1 MSRFADRP
9 EAIEEPYRLWEDVLD
24 EHRIPPGHYDL
35 SFRLPWP
42 DPVGDRWRCMGFLLI
57 VSLLSLLVTPLLQ
70 YVAGTWVANR
80 MCLAGVYGLAILAT
94 IVRALTLLP
103 QRPAFGELLAH
114 VWPTLLGP
122 LAVWAALV
130 AVRVTTSQVG
140 AAVYLALVGLPA
152 AILVG
157 DRLSTH
163 ALFWSTASAWIE
175 LPTLL
180 SAREAWQ
187 ARFHMG
193 APANPDEAEQFAG
206 PSFARLV
213 RWYPGGIAAA
223 TTAMMIP
230 VAVWLSVTG
239 SQTMHLRHTVVL
251 SAFVCGLVA
260 AVAIQHRGHGLSV
273 RRWTNS
279 LVHWL
284 QYEVESEA
292 PPWLFRPPAGPP
304 LYRQISLAAGFLLF
318 APAAL
323 GLTGWC
329 AFFPPEIVWEP
340 LARWQLGLPMP
351 TGSLA
356 LAAIQAA
363 GCVLLPMILFLGVV
377 YAVSFRPISLFDERF
392 E

>member
-35 SFRLPWP
+35 SFRLPWH
-42 DPVGDRWRCMGFLLI
+42 DPAGDRWRCLRFLLI

-70 YVAGTWVANR
+70 YVVGTWVANR
-80 MCLAGVYGLAILAT
+80 MCLAGVYGLALLAT
-94 IVRALTLLP
+94 FVRAITLLP
-103 QRPAFGELLAH
+103 QRPTAAELL
-114 VWPTLLGP
+114 VRLWPTVLGP
-122 LAVWAALV
+122 IAIWAALA

-140 AAVYLALVGLPA
+140 AAVYLVLFGLPA
-152 AILVG
+152 AMLAA

-163 ALFWSTASAWIE
+163 ALFWSTASPWVE

-187 ARFHMG
+187 ARFHIG
-193 APANPDEAEQFAG
+193 APANLCEAEQFVG
-206 PSFARLV
+206 PQFARIV
-213 RWYPGGIAAA
+213 QRYQGGIAAVIA
-223 TTAMMIP
+223 TITIP
-230 VAVWLSVTG
+230 VDVWLVAAG
-239 SQTMHLRHTVVL
+239 SQTMHLRHMVII
-251 SAFVCGLVA
+251 SAFACGLVA
-260 AVAIQHRGHGLSV
+260 AVAIQHRGDSFSV
-273 RRWTNS
+273 RRWTAS

-284 QYEVESEA
+284 QYEVEQEA
-292 PPWLFRPPAGPP
+292 PPWVFRPPAGPP
-304 LYRQISLAAGFLLF
+304 THRQITLAAGFLLF
-318 APAAL
+318 APAVL

-329 AFFPPEIVWEP
+329 AFLPPEIVWKP

-351 TGSLA
+351 IGSLA

-377 YAVSFRPISLFDERF
+377 YAVSCRPITLFDERF